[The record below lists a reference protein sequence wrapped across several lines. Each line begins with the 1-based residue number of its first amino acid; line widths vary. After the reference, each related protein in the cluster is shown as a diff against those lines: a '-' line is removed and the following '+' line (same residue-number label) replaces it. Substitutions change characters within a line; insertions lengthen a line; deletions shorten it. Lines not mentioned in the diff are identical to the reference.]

1 MSNLS
6 QRLLEERKRLGFNQ
20 TDFGALGGVSKWT
33 QLNYEKGANNPDLD
47 YLVKIG
53 ATGADILYILTGS
66 HSSTSSALSEDEA
79 NLLKLYRA
87 IESEPQKAAL
97 LALMSTFGKV
107 SEHG

>member
-47 YLVKIG
+47 YLVKVG
-53 ATGADILYILTGS
+53 AVGADILYILTGS
-66 HSSTSSALSEDEA
+66 HGASTTLLADEET
-79 NLLKLYRA
+79 LLRSYRA

-97 LALMSTFGKV
+97 LALMATMSNV